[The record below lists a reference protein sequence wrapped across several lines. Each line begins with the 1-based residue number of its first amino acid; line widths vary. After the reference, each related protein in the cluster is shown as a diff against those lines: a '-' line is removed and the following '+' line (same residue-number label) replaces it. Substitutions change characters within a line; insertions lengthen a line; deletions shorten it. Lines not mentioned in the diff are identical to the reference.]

1 MKQKLTPRQQE
12 VLDAIK
18 AMIEQNGWPPTRV
31 ELAKH
36 FGFASPNAAQTL
48 WKKLPGK
55 ATSPSHRR
63 SAAASA

>member
-18 AMIEQNGWPPTRV
+18 TMIEQNGWPPTRV

-36 FGFASPNAAQTL
+36 FGFASPNACL
-48 WKKLPGK
+48 LY
-55 ATSPSHRR
+55 TSD
-63 SAAASA
+63 AADE

>member
-18 AMIEQNGWPPTRV
+18 TMIEQNGWPPTRV

-48 WKKLPGK
+48 SLI
-55 ATSPSHRR
+55 HI
-63 SAAASA
+63 